1 MTDALSQSDDD
12 SESTALSISQI
23 EQAVKKANQSL
34 VSIEQVKTDA
44 MVFFQGIKDVKSSF
58 DTALQE
64 IQQHELSIK
73 TTVDDFAS
81 KDQDVGTSLA
91 SVNKQ
96 VEHIQAVYS
105 KADELL
111 AGINKSAS
119 DADLAVEAAEE
130 AQVSAQEAN
139 TKSQDELEEC
149 TNAKV
154 DAVAAAAL
162 LKGLSDKAQ
171 TVEKRIAD
179 YEARLAEL
187 EKQSKEQLKTIVGLL
202 PGATS
207 AGLAAAFDERRKS
220 FLSPTKKWQW
230 LFVGSVI
237 FLVVLAGSGMYHLYE
252 DGRILGYDEL
262 LRLWLGR
269 APVAAALVWLAIHA
283 SRESALAK
291 RLEEDYGYKAA
302 VAASFQGF
310 QKQMAEVEEQA
321 GNDSPLTR
329 LCADTLA
336 TIGAPPGRIYERH
349 RLTVTPTDEIK
360 DVAKTLAGKTL
371 SGGDASKPEGK

>member
-1 MTDALSQSDDD
+1 MTDALGQSNV
-12 SESTALSISQI
+12 ESPALSSQV
-23 EQAVKKANQSL
+23 ELALQQANQSL
-34 VSIEQVKTDA
+34 IFIEQVKADA
-44 MVFFQGIKDVKSSF
+44 MEFAQGIKDVKSSCDSTF
-58 DTALQE
+58 QQ
-64 IQQHELSIK
+64 IQQYEVSVK
-73 TTVDDFAS
+73 STTENVAS
-81 KDQDVGTSLA
+81 NDRAINALLA
-91 SVNKQ
+91 SARKQ
-96 VEHIQAVYS
+96 VEHTQAVSS

-111 AGINKSAS
+111 EGVEKSAS
-119 DADLAVEAAEE
+119 DGKLAVEAAQTALVFVQEVNANSKGQLE
-130 AQVSAQEAN
+130 A
-139 TKSQDELEEC
+139 C
-149 TNAKV
+149 INAKV
-154 DAVAAAAL
+154 EAEAAAAL

-171 TVEKRIAD
+171 TVEKRIAN

-187 EKQSKEQLKTIVGLL
+187 EQQSKEQLKTIIGLL

-220 FLSPTKKWQW
+220 FLSPTQKWQW

-237 FLVVLAGSGMYHLYE
+237 FLVVLAGTGMSHLYE
-252 DGRILGYDEL
+252 GGRVLDYDEL

-310 QKQMAEVEEQA
+310 QKQMAEIEEKA
-321 GNDSPLTR
+321 GNDSPLSR

-336 TIGAPPGRIYERH
+336 TIGTPPGRIYERH
-349 RLTVTPTDEIK
+349 RLTATPTDEIK
-360 DVAKTLAGKTL
+360 DVVKTLAGKTI

>member
-1 MTDALSQSDDD
+1 MTDALSQSEG
-12 SESTALSISQI
+12 ESPALSSPV
-23 EQAVKKANQSL
+23 EQALQQANQSL
-34 VSIEQVKTDA
+34 ISIEQVEADA
-44 MVFFQGIKDVKSSF
+44 MQFVQGIKEVKSLCDSSLQQIQQYEISIKS
-58 DTALQE
+58 TAENAASIGQE
-64 IQQHELSIK
+64 I
-73 TTVDDFAS
+73 DA
-81 KDQDVGTSLA
+81 
-91 SVNKQ
+91 
-96 VEHIQAVYS
+96 
-105 KADELL
+105 LL
-111 AGINKSAS
+111 ALVRTQA
-119 DADLAVEAAEE
+119 EAAK
-130 AQVSAQEAN
+130 AALVLSQESTAH
-139 TKSQDELEEC
+139 SQDQLKEC
-149 TNAKV
+149 MKAKV
-154 DAVAAAAL
+154 DAEAAAAL

-179 YEARLAEL
+179 YETRLGEL
-187 EKQSKEQLKTIVGLL
+187 ELQSNQQLKTIIGLL

-220 FLSPTKKWQW
+220 FLSPTQKWQW

-237 FLVVLAGSGMYHLYE
+237 LLVVLACTGMYHLYE
-252 DGRILGYDEL
+252 DGRVLGYDEL

-310 QKQMAEVEEQA
+310 QKQMAEIEERA

-336 TIGAPPGRIYERH
+336 TIGSPPGRIYERH

-360 DVAKTLAGKTL
+360 DVVKALADKTPL
-371 SGGDASKPEGK
+371 GGDTAKQEVK

>member
-1 MTDALSQSDDD
+1 MTDALGQSNG
-12 SESTALSISQI
+12 ESPALSSQV
-23 EQAVKKANQSL
+23 ELALQQANQSL
-34 VSIEQVKTDA
+34 ISIEQVKSDA
-44 MVFFQGIKDVKSSF
+44 MEFVQGIKDVKSSCDSTF
-58 DTALQE
+58 QQ
-64 IQQHELSIK
+64 IQQYEVSVK
-73 TTVDDFAS
+73 STSENVAS
-81 KDQDVGTSLA
+81 NDQAINALLA
-91 SVNKQ
+91 SARKQ
-96 VEHIQAVYS
+96 VEHIQADSS

-111 AGINKSAS
+111 EGVEKSAS
-119 DADLAVEAAEE
+119 DGKLAAEAAQAALVLVQEVNTNSQGQLE
-130 AQVSAQEAN
+130 A
-139 TKSQDELEEC
+139 C
-149 TNAKV
+149 INAKV
-154 DAVAAAAL
+154 EAEAAASL

-171 TVEKRIAD
+171 TVEKRIAN

-187 EKQSKEQLKTIVGLL
+187 EQQSKEQLKTIIGLL

-220 FLSPTKKWQW
+220 FLSPTQKWQW

-237 FLVVLAGSGMYHLYE
+237 FLVVLAGTGMSHLYE
-252 DGRILGYDEL
+252 GGRVLDYDEL

-310 QKQMAEVEEQA
+310 QKQMAEIEEKA
-321 GNDSPLTR
+321 GNDSPLSR

-336 TIGAPPGRIYERH
+336 TIGTPPGRIYERH
-349 RLTVTPTDEIK
+349 RLTATPTDEIK
-360 DVAKTLAGKTL
+360 DVVKTLAGKTL

>member
-1 MTDALSQSDDD
+1 MTDALGQSDG
-12 SESTALSISQI
+12 ESPALSSPV
-23 EQAVKKANQSL
+23 EQVLQQANQSL
-34 VSIEQVKTDA
+34 ISIEQVKADA
-44 MVFFQGIKDVKSSF
+44 MQFVQGIEKVRSSC
-58 DTALQE
+58 DSALQQ
-64 IQQHELSIK
+64 IQQYEISIK
-73 TTVDDFAS
+73 SAAENAAS
-81 KDQDVGTSLA
+81 NDQEIGTLLA
-91 SVNKQ
+91 AVKKQ
-96 VEHIQAVYS
+96 AEHIEAVYN

-111 AGINKSAS
+111 EGINKSVSSGESA
-119 DADLAVEAAEE
+119 LEAVQAAL
-130 AQVSAQEAN
+130 VLAQEAK
-139 TKSQDELEEC
+139 TKSQDQLEQC
-149 TNAKV
+149 ANAKV
-154 DAVAAAAL
+154 EAEAAAAL

-179 YEARLAEL
+179 YEARLGEL
-187 EKQSKEQLKTIVGLL
+187 ENQSKEQLKTIVGLL

-237 FLVVLAGSGMYHLYE
+237 LLVVLAGSGMYHLYE
-252 DGRILGYDEL
+252 DGRVLGYDEL

-310 QKQMAEVEEQA
+310 QMQMAEIEERA

-336 TIGAPPGRIYERH
+336 TIGSPPGRIYERH
-349 RLTVTPTDEIK
+349 RLTATPTDEVK
-360 DVAKTLAGKTL
+360 DVVKTLADKIPF
-371 SGGDASKPEGK
+371 GGNTTRQEGK

>member
-1 MTDALSQSDDD
+1 MTDALGQSNG
-12 SESTALSISQI
+12 ESPALSSQVEQTLQQENQVLISI
-23 EQAVKKANQSL
+23 D
-34 VSIEQVKTDA
+34 QVKADA
-44 MVFFQGIKDVKSSF
+44 IEFFQLIKDVKSSC
-58 DTALQE
+58 DSAWQQ
-64 IQQHELSIK
+64 IQQHEISIK
-73 TTVDDFAS
+73 TTASNVD
-81 KDQDVGTSLA
+81 QETGVLLA
-91 SVNKQ
+91 SARKHA
-96 VEHIQAVYS
+96 EHIEAVYS

-111 AGINKSAS
+111 EGINKSAS
-119 DADLAVEAAEE
+119 DGNLAVEAAQ
-130 AQVSAQEAN
+130 AALVLAQEAN
-139 TKSQDELEEC
+139 TNSQVELKEC

-154 DAVAAAAL
+154 EAEAAAAL

-171 TVEKRIAD
+171 SVEKRIAD

-187 EKQSKEQLKTIVGLL
+187 EKQSKEQLKTIIGLL

-207 AGLAAAFDERRKS
+207 AGLAAAFDERRQS

-230 LFVGSVI
+230 LFVGSVML
-237 FLVVLAGSGMYHLYE
+237 LVVLAGTGLLHLYE
-252 DGRILGYDEL
+252 DGRVLGYDEL

-310 QKQMAEVEEQA
+310 QKQMAEIEERA
-321 GNDSPLTR
+321 GSDSPLTR

-336 TIGAPPGRIYERH
+336 TIGTPPGRIYERH

-360 DVAKTLAGKTL
+360 DVVKALTDKTPF
-371 SGGDASKPEGK
+371 GGDTSKTEGK